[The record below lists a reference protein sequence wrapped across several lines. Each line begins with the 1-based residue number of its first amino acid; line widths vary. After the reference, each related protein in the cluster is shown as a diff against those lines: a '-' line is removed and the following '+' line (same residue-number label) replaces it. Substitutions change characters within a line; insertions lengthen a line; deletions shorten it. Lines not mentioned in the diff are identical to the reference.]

1 MQLILNES
9 ILRKSL
15 ANFEHVKKLSK
26 EGNEKARKIYDYLK
40 IYFEKFDLS

>member
-1 MQLILNES
+1 MQLILNKV
-9 ILRKSL
+9 LRKSL
-15 ANFEHVKKLSK
+15 ASFQHVKKLSK